1 MIPEA
6 ATIRRS
12 RETLVS
18 CSCFSSTIFIFL
30 PPHSSIVAVLSLWT
44 RAYVIYDCLHKC
56 DLFLKL
62 FICCICTQE
71 HEESCNNQRSGQNSK
86 KE

>member
-6 ATIRRS
+6 ATMSRS

-18 CSCFSSTIFIFL
+18 CLCFSSTIFIFL
-30 PPHSSIVAVLSLWT
+30 PRHSSIVAVLSFWT
-44 RAYVIYDCLHKC
+44 RAYVIDDCLYEC

-62 FICCICTQE
+62 FIRCICTQE
-71 HEESCNNQRSGQNSK
+71 HEESCNN
-86 KE
+86 